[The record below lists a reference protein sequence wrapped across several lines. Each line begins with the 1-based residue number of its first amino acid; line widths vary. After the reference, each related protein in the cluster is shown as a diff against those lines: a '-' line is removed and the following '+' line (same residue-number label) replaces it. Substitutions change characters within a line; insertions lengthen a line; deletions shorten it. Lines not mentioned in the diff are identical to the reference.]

1 MSARR
6 KSCRATAPPRGAS
19 SDPRPRRS
27 ADRRGSYL
35 ERRRKDLRCHSSLF
49 CWRWLAFTDAS
60 AACHRSG
67 WPAKSNGRKTRK
79 APKCGRPIIF
89 ERKPSSIKQKCCFVK
104 QPLLSNGHTSS
115 WEITLRCVCATL
127 YRTFWPRERDRFG
140 HSQIRIAEFF
150 CSSSHMA
157 EGPAALASV
166 PVILRFLPSGA
177 SISYRELAGS
187 SEIQILIGYG
197 GGMDRKRWLL
207 DQGERATPVAES
219 RNTGTYKITLLRH
232 SV

>member
-1 MSARR
+1 
-6 KSCRATAPPRGAS
+6 
-19 SDPRPRRS
+19 
-27 ADRRGSYL
+27 
-35 ERRRKDLRCHSSLF
+35 
-49 CWRWLAFTDAS
+49 
-60 AACHRSG
+60 
-67 WPAKSNGRKTRK
+67 
-79 APKCGRPIIF
+79 
-89 ERKPSSIKQKCCFVK
+89 
-104 QPLLSNGHTSS
+104 
-115 WEITLRCVCATL
+115 
-127 YRTFWPRERDRFG
+127 
-140 HSQIRIAEFF
+140 
-150 CSSSHMA
+150 MA

-207 DQGERATPVAES
+207 DHERATPVAES